1 MPSLKKT
8 VLAAAALL
16 PMLGTAH
23 AGDPDGRY
31 AVKGIGLLP
40 CGAFLQS
47 AEQGSQEAPL
57 VMTWLSGYLS
67 AANMFMDGAYDLVS
81 WQDDQVLANALA
93 ATCNQMPQQ
102 PVAVAATQ
110 LIRGLGGERVT
121 KAEQMRPIKVAG
133 QETAMYPTVI
143 RRLQQRLKDS
153 GQAITVDGD
162 FGPGSQKALAAYQ
175 TQMGLPATGFPDTRT
190 MIAVF
195 AGQVPPAGPGQR
207 QAQAPGRPAAQAPM
221 PKIDMEP
228 VSSPFGKKGG

>member
-8 VLAAAALL
+8 VLAAAATL
-16 PMLGTAH
+16 PMLSSAQ
-23 AGDPDGRY
+23 AGDPEGRY
-31 AVKGIGLLP
+31 AVKGIGLIP

-47 AEQGSQEAPL
+47 AEQGGQEAPL

-67 AANMFMDGAYDLVS
+67 AANMFVDGAYDLVS

-93 ATCNQMPQQ
+93 ATCSQIPQQ

-121 KAEQMRPIKVAG
+121 KAEQMKPIKVGG

-153 GQAITVDGD
+153 GEAITVDGD
-162 FGPGSQKALAAYQ
+162 FGPGSQKALASYQ
-175 TQMGLPATGFPDTRT
+175 TKMGLPATGFPDSRT

-195 AGQVPPAGPGQR
+195 AGQAPSAGPNQR
-207 QAQAPGRPAAQAPM
+207 QAQGTGRPAPTPQVQPL
-221 PKIDMEP
+221 DMEP
-228 VSSPFGKKGG
+228 VASPFGKKGG